1 MMKAFIY
8 FSLALLLVSCRG
20 NNDIEDRGSYEV
32 NTSQHAYAAFP
43 RVHILVIHYTAGDFD
58 TSLSTLVG
66 NNVSAHYLIAQEQPK
81 PGDKPLVWQLVPESD
96 IAWHAGVSY
105 WRGTT
110 RLNDVSVGIEL
121 ENAGWVREHG
131 VKRFAPFPVMQ
142 INALIPLARDIIQRY
157 HIKPQNVVAHADI
170 APQRKQDPGPLF
182 PWEMLAHEGIGAW
195 PDTARVTV
203 YLAGRPAWQPVPM
216 PEMLALLSRY
226 GYEVT
231 PGMSDAE
238 QHRVVAAFQMHFRPA
253 KYDGNPDAQTEA
265 IARALLEKY
274 PHH

>member
-1 MMKAFIY
+1 MIKAFIY
-8 FSLALLLVSCRG
+8 LSLALLLVSCRG
-20 NNDIEDRGSYEV
+20 NNDIEDRGAYQV
-32 NTSQHAYAAFP
+32 NTSQHAYADFP
-43 RVHILVIHYTAGDFD
+43 RVRVLVIHYTAGDFD

-66 NNVSAHYLIAQEQPK
+66 NNVSAHYLIPEVQPR

-131 VKRFAPFPVMQ
+131 VKHFAPFPVSQ

-195 PDTARVTV
+195 PDATRVMA

-216 PEMLALLSRY
+216 RDMLALLSRY

-253 KYDGNPDAQTEA
+253 KYDGKPDAQSEA
-265 IARALLEKY
+265 IAMALLEKY